1 MCYDSEQSCS
11 HMGWSLMASAGAQ
24 PCASVSLSAKE
35 RVGEPAWKWCKEE
48 GAALGQAAGLLQGGG
63 TADPHPTLAVWLGIP
78 TSAIR
83 AKDWPPVW
91 VQPSMY
97 RDGCEPPC
105 TSHGK
110 KSSPAQSRS

>member
-1 MCYDSEQSCS
+1 MCYDSEQSRS

-63 TADPHPTLAVWLGIP
+63 TADPLPSGQRIGPQFGFSPRCTEVAVSPHARPMGKSHPLP
-78 TSAIR
+78 R
-83 AKDWPPVW
+83 AGLEK
-91 VQPSMY
+91 
-97 RDGCEPPC
+97 R
-105 TSHGK
+105 
-110 KSSPAQSRS
+110 